1 MGSVRHRG
9 RHPRRHRLC
18 GASGRPATLSRSA
31 HTTCRN
37 RCTAGRDGR
46 TTRWRDGFDAS
57 RRDERSSFSRRRCRV
72 CAMGA
77 FPAHDRSRP
86 ARDAVPAMGGN
97 DLTGFDCSGFVR
109 YVFAQFGH
117 QLPREVQAQFK
128 AGRRHRSRRDSSR
141 RSRVLRDRQQGCFAR
156 RDCPGQRRIRP
167 RPEFTG
173 RCADRALYGRVLGE
187 TMDWSAS
194 GGLTG
199 QAAQYRPLR
208 TRCRDDCGRNWRMAR
223 SSSVNRV
230 ATRGSFSGSMRH
242 SSAPGANGWGVTI
255 SM

>member
-9 RHPRRHRLC
+9 RHPRPHRLC
-18 GASGRPATLSRSA
+18 GASGRPETLSRSA

-37 RCTAGRDGR
+37 RCTAGRDGH

-86 ARDAVPAMGGN
+86 ARDAVPAGWQRPDGVR
-97 DLTGFDCSGFVR
+97 LQWIRSLCLCAVRPSAATGSAG
-109 YVFAQFGH
+109 A
-117 QLPREVQAQFK
+117 VQ
-128 AGRRHRSRRDSSR
+128 GRPTHRSRRHSSR
-141 RSRVLRDRQQGCFAR
+141 RSRVLRNRQQGGFAR
-156 RDCPGQRRIRP
+156 RDCLGQRRIRP
-167 RPEFTG
+167 RPEFPG
-173 RCADRALYGRVLGE
+173 RCTDRALYGRVLGE

-208 TRCRDDCGRNWRMAR
+208 TR
-223 SSSVNRV
+223 
-230 ATRGSFSGSMRH
+230 
-242 SSAPGANGWGVTI
+242 
-255 SM
+255 